1 MKYANLTEGLY
12 YKLHGVHRPVT
23 MKKAIIKRRKR
34 VIPAAGGE
42 TGNEPSEAPDSP
54 PPAPEPP
61 MEKGTVNEDGSVNL
75 GIRRRPV
82 RPLTLVPEDELRR
95 NRQASPLSSAD
106 LGQYHSSHMNHGARE
121 SLTYENRLAPIH
133 SLALPVDR
141 QSSLS
146 PASFLSPSRKRS
158 ISAVENESSTHNDNE
173 SHKRLSSIKSILN
186 PMPSSEMHREASPA
200 DQLRMQQPSR
210 SPAMSS
216 LTPAPSPG
224 SFSNSTVIGTPTSAP
239 TMRSGSRDPL
249 SDGERLKAERRA
261 ALEREAE
268 MMRKLLAAKERE
280 LAELGY
286 D

>member
-1 MKYANLTEGLY
+1 
-12 YKLHGVHRPVT
+12 

-42 TGNEPSEAPDSP
+42 AENEPSEAADSP
-54 PPAPEPP
+54 PPQTAPEPP

-95 NRQASPLSSAD
+95 NRQVSPQSSAHD
-106 LGQYHSSHMNHGARE
+106 LGQYHSSHINQPLHGAHE

-133 SLALPVDR
+133 SLSLSVDR

-186 PMPSSEMHREASPA
+186 PVPTSEMHREASPA
-200 DQLRMQQPSR
+200 DQLRMQQQPSR

-224 SFSNSTVIGTPTSAP
+224 SFSNSTVIGTPKSAP
-239 TMRSGSRDPL
+239 TMRGGSRDPL
-249 SDGERLKAERRA
+249 SDGERIKAERRA

-268 MMRKLLAAKERE
+268 MMRELLAAKERE

>member
-1 MKYANLTEGLY
+1 
-12 YKLHGVHRPVT
+12 

-42 TGNEPSEAPDSP
+42 AENEPSEAPDSP
-54 PPAPEPP
+54 TPAPEPP

-95 NRQASPLSSAD
+95 NRQGSPLSSAD
-106 LGQYHSSHMNHGARE
+106 LGQYHSSHISQHQHGAHE

-158 ISAVENESSTHNDNE
+158 ISTMDNDSSTHHDNE

-186 PMPSSEMHREASPA
+186 PLPSSEMHREASPA
-200 DQLRMQQPSR
+200 DHLRMQQPSR

-239 TMRSGSRDPL
+239 AMRGSSRDPL
-249 SDGERLKAERRA
+249 GDGERIKAERRA

-268 MMRKLLAAKERE
+268 MMRELLAAKERE